1 MLKADRDAAFTD
13 YVAARRPELRRLA
26 FALCGSWDR
35 AEDLLQNALVKLYV
49 AWPRVEA
56 AHNQDAYV
64 RRAVLNAVVDE
75 SRRPWRRESP
85 VDEMGDQLA
94 VAPADEAPSFGG
106 ALAQLTAMQRKVVV
120 LRHWLDLSV
129 EQTAAELGIAEG
141 TVKSHHHRAM
151 ARLRECLTVQ
161 SHDAQSHDTQSHD
174 ARSTP

>member
-1 MLKADRDAAFTD
+1 VRKADRDAAFTE
-13 YVAARRPELRRLA
+13 YVAARRTELRRLA

-35 AEDLLQNALVKLYV
+35 AEDMLQNALVKLYV

-85 VDEMGDQLA
+85 VDEVGDR
-94 VAPADEAPSFGG
+94 VAPAAEETPDFAA
-106 ALAQLTAMQRKVVV
+106 ALALLPTMQRKVVV

-129 EQTAAELGIAEG
+129 EETAAELGIAEG

-151 ARLRECLTVQ
+151 TRLRECLTAKP
-161 SHDAQSHDTQSHD
+161 HE

>member
-1 MLKADRDAAFTD
+1 MRKADRDAAFTE
-13 YVAARRPELRRLA
+13 YVAARRTELRRLA

-56 AHNQDAYV
+56 ARNQDAYV

-85 VDEMGDQLA
+85 VDEVGDRE
-94 VAPADEAPSFGG
+94 APAVEEAPDFAA
-106 ALAQLTAMQRKVVV
+106 ALARLPAMQRKVVV

-129 EQTAAELGIAEG
+129 EQTAAELGVAEG

-151 ARLRECLTVQ
+151 ARLRECLT
-161 SHDAQSHDTQSHD
+161 AQSHDT
-174 ARSTP
+174 RSTP